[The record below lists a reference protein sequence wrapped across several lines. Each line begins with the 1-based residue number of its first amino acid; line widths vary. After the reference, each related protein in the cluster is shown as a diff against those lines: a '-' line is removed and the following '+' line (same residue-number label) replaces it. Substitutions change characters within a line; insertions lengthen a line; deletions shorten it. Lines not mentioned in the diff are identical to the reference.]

1 MPECFSRAVLSKASE
16 DVQYLICGTVGDMAE
31 QSKRDPENLTCE
43 ERLKDL
49 NLFILKN
56 KRLRR
61 RQNNS
66 LQVK

>member
-1 MPECFSRAVLSKASE
+1 MPECFSGAVLSKASE
-16 DVQYLICGTVGDMAE
+16 DVQYLLCGTVGNMAE
-31 QSKRDPENLTCE
+31 QTNRDPENSTYE

-49 NLFILKN
+49 NLFILKK